1 MKKKSYQNK
10 ANSKRK
16 EKFDCLIK
24 NSITSCFK
32 SKTIGNEEVCSS
44 LYKNFEEFSLHFSS
58 YKVIPMMSFLLTEKQ
73 QSDRYKKN
81 GHNPIYSSC
90 QNHLQSYVALFF
102 FTLIATVLQAQKPNI
117 LLIVSDDLNT
127 RIGPYM
133 NIDKHTPHLDKL
145 AMEGVQFTH
154 AYSQYPLCGPSRAS
168 LMSGLYPETNKVLTN
183 IDQPGSYRKENPYL
197 AHHPSLAGFFREKGY
212 FTARVSK
219 IFHMG
224 IPGDIENGG
233 PGGDDPESWDY
244 AYNILASETLGPGE
258 LELLSPKNHHYGSN
272 FARMIIPN
280 ELEGTQAD
288 YMAASQAIAI
298 LENRAGKVAE
308 RGTNKQRM
316 KKDAPFFLAVGFIRP
331 HVPLIA
337 PENCFVPYP
346 ENEVV
351 LPPVKIGE
359 NVPEQALRRRNYK
372 IWGMSELQQRRTIS
386 SYMASVRF
394 MDQQVGRLLDAL
406 NRLKIR
412 NETIV
417 IFLSDHGYNLGE
429 HDCWSKVSLW
439 EGSVRVPFIISV
451 PGYENNYNSTCETI
465 TELID
470 LYPTLTELCGFSDQ
484 QPAILQGKS
493 LAGYLSGEKKE
504 DRNANAYTVSY
515 LGKDATLRTNRWRY
529 TRWGEETGETNEEL
543 YDHHSDPEEYINL
556 ADVPDYMN
564 VLLEM
569 RQKFEA
575 ARKKA
580 RSTLNN

>member
-1 MKKKSYQNK
+1 M
-10 ANSKRK
+10 
-16 EKFDCLIK
+16 
-24 NSITSCFK
+24 SIPTSCFK
-32 SKTIGNEEVCSS
+32 SNTIRDEVVF
-44 LYKNFEEFSLHFSS
+44 KNS
-58 YKVIPMMSFLLTEKQ
+58 
-73 QSDRYKKN
+73 SDRSEKCGNITLFSFRK
-81 GHNPIYSSC
+81 NPIRFYFI
-90 QNHLQSYVALFF
+90 FF
-102 FTLIATVLQAQKPNI
+102 FFSYIPIVLQAQKPNI

-127 RIGPYM
+127 CIGPYM
-133 NIDKHTPHLDKL
+133 NVDKHTPHLDRL
-145 AMEGVQFTH
+145 SREGVQFTRTFC
-154 AYSQYPLCGPSRAS
+154 QYPLCGPSRAS
-168 LMSGLYPETNKVLTN
+168 FMSGLYPETNKVLTN
-183 IDQPGSYRKENPYL
+183 IDQPGSYRKETPAL
-197 AHHPSLAGFFREKGY
+197 ANHPSMAGFFRKNGY

-224 IPGDIENGG
+224 IPGDIENGSS
-233 PGGDDPESWDY
+233 GGDDPDSWDY

-280 ELEGTQAD
+280 EFEGTQAD

-298 LENRAGKVAE
+298 LENRTGKIAE
-308 RGTNKQRM
+308 KGTNKQRM

-359 NVPEQALRRRNYK
+359 NVPEQALRRQNNK
-372 IWGMSELQQRRTIS
+372 IWGMDELQQRRAIS

-406 NRLKIR
+406 DRLKIR

-439 EGSVRVPFIISV
+439 EGSVRVPLIISV
-451 PGYENNYNSTCETI
+451 PGYENNYGSTCETI

-470 LYPTLTELCGFSDQ
+470 LYPTLTELCGFSSQ

-504 DRNANAYTVSY
+504 DLNTSAYTVSY
-515 LGKDATLRTNRWRY
+515 QGQDASLRTQHWRY
-529 TRWGEETGETNEEL
+529 TRWGEETGMANEEL
-543 YDHHSDPEEYINL
+543 YDHQSDPEEYINL
-556 ADVPDYMN
+556 ADIPDYKN
-564 VLLEM
+564 VLLKM
-569 RQKFEA
+569 RQKFED
-575 ARKKA
+575 AREKA
-580 RSTLNN
+580 RLTISK